1 MKKNKNRPLKV
12 KIDRAINPF
21 DGSRRRLSSSAHK
34 SKKHY
39 SRKVKHKRS
48 AFSCLWTLLNTKFQQ
63 KFLDPLFKCF
73 SLIIE
78 KFYFYGQNKYRNAM
92 FLNKI
97 CM

>member
-21 DGSRRRLSSSAHK
+21 DGSRRRLSSTAHK

-48 AFSCLWTLLNTKFQQ
+48 AFSYLWTFLNLKIQQ
-63 KFLDPLFKCF
+63 KFPYPTLKFA
-73 SLIIE
+73 SLVIK
-78 KFYFYGQNKYRNAM
+78 KFYLHGQYKNGNTVL
-92 FLNKI
+92 LNKV

>member
-21 DGSRRRLSSSAHK
+21 DGSRRRLSSTAHK

-48 AFSCLWTLLNTKFQQ
+48 AFSYLWTLLNAKFQQ
-63 KFLDPLFKCF
+63 EFLNPLFKCF
-73 SLIIE
+73 SLIIK
-78 KFYFYGQNKYRNAM
+78 KFYFYRQNKYRNAM
-92 FLNKI
+92 LLNKI